1 MAYTI
6 GARLALSVNYI
17 EEMIIM
23 KSIKKITYAIRF
35 YWYTFILLRL
45 RVFVIIIPVIVL
57 L

>member
-1 MAYTI
+1 MAYT
-6 GARLALSVNYI
+6 RCSVSAISELYRGNNNEI
-17 EEMIIM
+17 D
-23 KSIKKITYAIRF
+23 KKKITYAIRF